1 MKDIY
6 RWFDYSYGK
15 LKEMDRVVGEK
26 IRELKR
32 AKVALHDDLRN
43 KRVGLT
49 EFTKRQASLNRQIS
63 RSKVNAR
70 HINIAR
76 LCLAGHL
83 KQEHVENSR
92 INWVSVLDIITSTM
106 GFDIWSMM

>member
-1 MKDIY
+1 MKDVY
-6 RWFDYSYGK
+6 RWFDYSFGK
-15 LKEMDRVVGEK
+15 LKDMDKEVGDR

-32 AKVALHDDLRN
+32 AKVTLHDDLRN
-43 KRVGLT
+43 KRVGLN
-49 EFTKRQASLNRQIS
+49 EFTKKQASLNRQIS
-63 RSKVNAR
+63 KAKINAR

-83 KQEHVENSR
+83 RQEHIENTK
-92 INWVSVLDIITSTM
+92 INWISVLDIITSTM